1 MNANCRECTFCGGT
15 PNHLLTKT
23 WTNNM
28 YDDDWGD
35 VGDDADS
42 EYYEKIF
49 GGPEDKEACD
59 DPAIDVDDPKSDS
72 KLVFSNHIKA
82 DSASICT
89 EVDSLDGS
97 CSADRRAQYVVKD
110 NLENPRYALI
120 EALRDHDL
128 TTAERLLEPLVN
140 VNYVD
145 ARGTTAL
152 MIAAYRGYAS
162 LCEKLLVKGADVLYY
177 TKDFIN
183 DEVEYDDILK
193 RAKCSHDLETINLIE
208 KATVRALWA
217 RAKENRKRDP
227 AAFKDTGWHCL
238 ENGARLGMTDFCAEI
253 IIEGINPNPLSRTI
267 GNELLENALNAGHLQ
282 TCVVLVALGANPE
295 CLSWADQLPREL
307 AKALQTVG
315 KVLHNHDAA
324 NS

>member
-1 MNANCRECTFCGGT
+1 
-15 PNHLLTKT
+15 
-23 WTNNM
+23 
-28 YDDDWGD
+28 
-35 VGDDADS
+35 
-42 EYYEKIF
+42 
-49 GGPEDKEACD
+49 
-59 DPAIDVDDPKSDS
+59 
-72 KLVFSNHIKA
+72 
-82 DSASICT
+82 
-89 EVDSLDGS
+89 
-97 CSADRRAQYVVKD
+97 
-110 NLENPRYALI
+110 
-120 EALRDHDL
+120 
-128 TTAERLLEPLVN
+128 
-140 VNYVD
+140 
-145 ARGTTAL
+145 
-152 MIAAYRGYAS
+152 
-162 LCEKLLVKGADVLYY
+162 
-177 TKDFIN
+177 
-183 DEVEYDDILK
+183 
-193 RAKCSHDLETINLIE
+193 
-208 KATVRALWA
+208 LWA